1 MEILY
6 SNKTDEL
13 IEALRITISETR
25 FIFFFYFL
33 ANPRL
38 ENQIILLN
46 KYIDVHDPN

>member
-13 IEALRITISETR
+13 IESLKITISETR

-38 ENQIILLN
+38 EIILLN

>member
-13 IEALRITISETR
+13 IESLRITISETR
-25 FIFFFYFL
+25 FIFIFYFL
-33 ANPRL
+33 VRKKPRL
-38 ENQIILLN
+38 EIILLN

>member
-13 IEALRITISETR
+13 IESLRITTCISETR
-25 FIFFFYFL
+25 FIFFFSFL

-38 ENQIILLN
+38 EIILLN

>member
-13 IEALRITISETR
+13 IESLRITISETR
-25 FIFFFYFL
+25 FIFFFSFL

-38 ENQIILLN
+38 EIILLN

>member
-13 IEALRITISETR
+13 IESLILLYLKQGSY
-25 FIFFFYFL
+25 FFFYFL

-38 ENQIILLN
+38 EIILLN

>member
-13 IEALRITISETR
+13 IESLRITISETR
-25 FIFFFYFL
+25 FIFFYFL
-33 ANPRL
+33 VRKKPRL
-38 ENQIILLN
+38 EIILLN